1 MNMQKMI
8 EFRRKIEEGKIK
20 QDSPEIDEY
29 LEGTDTY
36 LNERTNQGQDVILR
50 KMKEDDFVTLIDE
63 VENLITSS
71 MASEGYGMFLQL
83 AKQDEHT
90 QCSLLFLQSSL
101 TRKSL
106 PHDQRRTHRN
116 RQEAPRLL
124 V

>member
-83 AKQDEHT
+83 AKQDESLQKYTHT
-90 QCSLLFLQSSL
+90 MFL
-101 TRKSL
+101 
-106 PHDQRRTHRN
+106 
-116 RQEAPRLL
+116 AVFAIL
-124 V
+124 VDEEIITA